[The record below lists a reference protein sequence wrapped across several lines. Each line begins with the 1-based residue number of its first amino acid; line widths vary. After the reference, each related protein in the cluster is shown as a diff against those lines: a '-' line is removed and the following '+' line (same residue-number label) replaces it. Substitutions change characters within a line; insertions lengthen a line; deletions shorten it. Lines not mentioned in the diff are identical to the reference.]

1 MYSTET
7 LWYLWG
13 RIAQIHASKESYF
26 RIGLNFISNF
36 SWRTQWN
43 AYSKLRNT
51 EPIWLWLSRA
61 PVRSWIVS
69 SSCILVDSPFRK
81 LCCHGL
87 MMLLASRNA
96 EICLNI
102 MCSSNF
108 PHAHNKIGLYD
119 DTSELFLDLGIE
131 IIFAYF
137 YSLRTLP
144 LHNDCENITDKYLL
158 HHSAYRTRNALGIAL
173 VPGDN
178 FVSMFSTNDR
188 TPSSETLMSS
198 MGGMLYSD
206 RKGRAIPLSLVNTE
220 MK

>member
-1 MYSTET
+1 M
-7 LWYLWG
+7 
-13 RIAQIHASKESYF
+13 
-26 RIGLNFISNF
+26 
-36 SWRTQWN
+36 
-43 AYSKLRNT
+43 
-51 EPIWLWLSRA
+51 
-61 PVRSWIVS
+61 
-69 SSCILVDSPFRK
+69 
-81 LCCHGL
+81 
-87 MMLLASRNA
+87 
-96 EICLNI
+96 CLKI

-119 DTSELFLDLGIE
+119 DTSKLFLDLGIE